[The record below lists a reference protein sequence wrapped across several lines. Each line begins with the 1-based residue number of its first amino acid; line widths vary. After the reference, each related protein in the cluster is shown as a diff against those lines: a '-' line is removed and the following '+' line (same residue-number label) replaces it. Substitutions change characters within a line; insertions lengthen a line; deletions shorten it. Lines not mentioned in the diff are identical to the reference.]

1 MKRVLP
7 FSLALLTGCIPA
19 ELAYIQPTGTELAT
33 LTGKF
38 IRQSFQDWERYEVR
52 GIDGLLIRRSM
63 LEENAETV
71 VRIAPGPRQIYVR
84 FEYNRGR
91 PASQFFRGPAEPTIA
106 YYFLRARFEAGR
118 EYQVNG
124 KVGAQFTELW
134 IEEKST
140 GRAVSARVP
149 CTPRPKNALTEAVC
163 SKPAA
168 EARPDRSNGL

>member
-1 MKRVLP
+1 LKHILL
-7 FSLALLTGCIPA
+7 FSLPLVAGCVPS
-19 ELAYIQPTGTELAT
+19 EMAYIQPDGIEVAT

-38 IRQSFQDWERYEVR
+38 IRQSMQDWERYEVR
-52 GIDGLLIRRSM
+52 GVDDLLIQRSM
-63 LEENAETV
+63 LNDNAETV
-71 VRIAPGPRQIYVR
+71 VRIAPGSHQIYVR

-91 PASQFFRGPAEPTIA
+91 PASQFFRGPAEPTRA

-124 KVGAQFTELW
+124 KIGAQFTELW
-134 IEEKST
+134 IEEKGT

-149 CTPRPKNALTEAVC
+149 CTPRPRNAVTEAVC

-168 EARPDRSNGL
+168 EAGPRSNEL